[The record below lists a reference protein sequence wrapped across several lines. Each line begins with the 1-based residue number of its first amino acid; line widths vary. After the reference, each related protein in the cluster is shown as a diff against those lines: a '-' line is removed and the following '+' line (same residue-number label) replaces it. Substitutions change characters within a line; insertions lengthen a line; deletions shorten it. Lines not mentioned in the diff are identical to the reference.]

1 MELPATDITA
11 TDALDESAGA
21 DSRLERPLNLE
32 HTPVFLEIDNG
43 PRFLITFLFS
53 FIQHGVICLDDIG
66 VPLRLFLFKFGHRIY
81 QDDFLTK
88 N

>member
-53 FIQHGVICLDDIG
+53 F
-66 VPLRLFLFKFGHRIY
+66 
-81 QDDFLTK
+81 TK
-88 N
+88 SWYNR